1 MKRQE
6 QVFADVILS
15 KKKKNQELQLS
26 LLYKNYSYIYNI

>member
-15 KKKKNQELQLS
+15 KKKKKSGTTTVPVVQKLQLH
-26 LLYKNYSYIYNI
+26 I